1 MPLVLTNGTTVNVVQ
16 PTAGNIAVTRPSP
29 VVLGVVAVPA
39 GASLASEAYEYIQ
52 SGAASTWIIALP
64 GTFPARRPGVTLYDS
79 ANNEVESDVIWTPS
93 THTITV
99 TFPSPVSGYAVIT

>member
-1 MPLVLTNGTTVNVVQ
+1 MPLVLTNGTTVTV
-16 PTAGNIAVTRPSP
+16 ARPSATVK
-29 VVLGVVAVPA
+29 VVNQGTLSLSLVAVPA
-39 GASLASEAYEYIQ
+39 GSAVGSEAYEYVQ

-64 GTFPARRPGVTLYDS
+64 GSFPSRRPGVTLYDS
-79 ANNEVESDVIWTPS
+79 ANNEIESDVVWTPS

>member
-1 MPLVLTNGTTVNVVQ
+1 MPLILTNGTTVNVIQPVAANVTVQ
-16 PTAGNIAVTRPSP
+16 RPNAVT
-29 VVLGVVAVPA
+29 LGLVAVPA
-39 GASLASEAYEYIQ
+39 GAALGSEAYEYIQ

-79 ANNEVESDVIWTPS
+79 TNNEIESDVIWTPS